1 MRALSLRN
9 RLRERFGE
17 QIAFNYRSTPKRNA
31 VPGSDSNASS
41 RKGLYATTE
50 YSPRGIRTGGWQL
63 YPQDGA
69 PRSDPGPREGVL
81 ERRSVPPPEER
92 KYYSK
97 IAPTSDADEDS
108 DDEDSDDDDDDYHGD
123 SPESNEG
130 DNTSENNN
138 EDDASD
144 SDEEGSM
151 PESKK
156 EDDASDDDDE
166 EGDMT

>member
-1 MRALSLRN
+1 MRN

-97 IAPTSDADEDS
+97 IAPTSNTDEDS
-108 DDEDSDDDDDDYHGD
+108 GDED
-123 SPESNEG
+123 
-130 DNTSENNN
+130 
-138 EDDASD
+138 
-144 SDEEGSM
+144 
-151 PESKK
+151 
-156 EDDASDDDDE
+156 
-166 EGDMT
+166 